1 LPGIGENGASKNR
14 FPGAELS
21 AIIDCARQPAQ
32 FSKTIQSEATMSA
45 KYIFVTGGVVSSL
58 GKGLAAASIGCLLE
72 SRGIKVNLMKF
83 DPYLNVDPG
92 TMSPFQ
98 HGEVFVTDDGA
109 ETDLDLGHYERFTH
123 SRLSRDNNWTTGRIY
138 EQIIAKERR
147 GDYLGKTVQVIP
159 HVTNEIKAAMKKV
172 AQDVDVAIVEIG
184 GTVGDIESLP
194 FMEAIRQMRQELG
207 RENTVFVHVTLVP
220 FIAAAQELKTKPTQ
234 HSVKE
239 LLSIGIQ
246 PDILLCRTDR
256 FLAKDIKSKIA
267 LFCNVEEEAV
277 ITAKD
282 VASIYEVPL
291 VFSREGVDSLALKY
305 LHLEPKERDLKRW
318 EELVHRVYNPKD
330 QVSIAIVGKYV
341 EYEDSYKSLK
351 EALVHGALAHNL
363 KLSVNW
369 VEAEGL
375 ESGQRACEE
384 QLSGY
389 DGILVPGGFG
399 KRGIEGMLQAIRY
412 ARENKVPYF
421 GICLGMQTACIEFAR
436 NVCGLTEANSS
447 EFDPATPHRVIYKLR
462 ELRGVEELGGTMRL
476 GAWTCKLEP
485 GTLAFKI
492 YGQTEISER
501 HRHRYEFNREYEET
515 MTAAG
520 LRISGST
527 PDGTYVEII
536 ELPDHPHFIGC
547 QFHPEFKS
555 KPLEPHPL
563 FKTFVGAA
571 YEHGQKRRAEKQAA
585 EADMFHRP
593 MTVAR

>member
-1 LPGIGENGASKNR
+1 
-14 FPGAELS
+14 
-21 AIIDCARQPAQ
+21 
-32 FSKTIQSEATMSA
+32 MSA

-72 SRGIKVNLMKF
+72 SRGLKVNLMKF

-123 SRLSRDNNWTTGRIY
+123 AKLSRDNNWTTGRLY

-159 HVTNEIKAAMKKV
+159 HVTNEIKAAAKKV

-194 FMEAIRQMRQELG
+194 FIEAIRQMRQELG
-207 RENTVFVHVTLVP
+207 RDNTLFVHVTLVP

-239 LLSIGIQ
+239 LLSVGIQ

-256 FLAKDIKSKIA
+256 FLSKDIKSKIA

-282 VASIYEVPL
+282 VASIYEVPVVFAHEEVDTL
-291 VFSREGVDSLALKY
+291 VLRR
-305 LHLEPKERDLKRW
+305 LHLEAKDRDLSKW
-318 EELVHRVYNPKD
+318 NDLVHRVYNPKD
-330 QVSIAIVGKYV
+330 VVRIGIVGKYV

-363 KLSVNW
+363 KLEVNW
-369 VEAEGL
+369 IEAEGL
-375 ESGQRACEE
+375 ENPDKADKSYEAQLEE
-384 QLSGY
+384 Y
-389 DGILVPGGFG
+389 DGLLVPGGFG
-399 KRGIEGMLQAIRY
+399 KRGIEGMLRAIQY
-412 ARENKVPYF
+412 AREKYVPYF
-421 GICLGMQTACIEFAR
+421 GICLGMQTACIEYAR
-436 NVCGLTEANSS
+436 NVCGLADANSS

-476 GAWTCKLEP
+476 GAWPCKIET
-485 GTLAFKI
+485 GTLAYEV

-501 HRHRYEFNREYEET
+501 HRHRYEFNREYEEP
-515 MTAAG
+515 MVANG

-527 PDGTYVEII
+527 PDGTYVEMVEI
-536 ELPDHPHFIGC
+536 PGHPFFIGC

-563 FKTFVGAA
+563 FKAFVGAA
-571 YEHGQKRRAEKQAA
+571 YEHGQKKKEHKNAA
-585 EADMFHRP
+585 EVEMFMRP
-593 MTVAR
+593 EKVGRR